1 MSRTHFYD
9 SLRPLLFY
17 CFFFLLQLG
26 VCCIC
31 FIVGEYMNAMTGSS
45 SVHMNVM
52 KRLLANRNVMTTGCT
67 EEEPELVGEEEILTR
82 AARDDKSSAH
92 AARCGVKG
100 RFRLEK
106 ISDGL
111 VLLSCK
117 PSPLDI
123 RMVRAPSPSY

>member
-1 MSRTHFYD
+1 
-9 SLRPLLFY
+9 
-17 CFFFLLQLG
+17 
-26 VCCIC
+26 
-31 FIVGEYMNAMTGSS
+31 MNVMPGSS

-52 KRLLANRNVMTTGCT
+52 KRLLANRNIMSTGCT

-82 AARDDKSSAH
+82 AARALEQQECDDKSSAH
-92 AARCGVKG
+92 ATRCGVKG

-117 PSPLDI
+117 PCPLDI
-123 RMVRAPSPSY
+123 RMVRAPFTSY